1 MSQAHSG
8 LGPRWSPSPSL
19 PQLHTPARRERA
31 REPYALL
38 DTTGLDNTIQASH
51 DDVRHHELECDS
63 LHVDSDHV
71 ATTADGHTWCD
82 NHWEHTFPSYSA
94 NASTPA
100 RAIAICTRSRGLPS
114 TRQHSNPPA
123 AVLAASSTKA

>member
-19 PQLHTPARRERA
+19 PHLHTPARRERA

-38 DTTGLDNTIQASH
+38 DTTGLDGTIQASH

-63 LHVDSDHV
+63 LHVDSDYV

-82 NHWEHTFPSYSA
+82 NHWKHIFPQLQREREHSCPGNRDLYAEPWFAVDQTA
-94 NASTPA
+94 QQST
-100 RAIAICTRSRGLPS
+100 CC
-114 TRQHSNPPA
+114 
-123 AVLAASSTKA
+123 SSCCLIH